1 MKKKIEKLQ
10 KNKTTLVFR
19 LAALIT
25 IILIGIV
32 LVSFSV
38 QKKTYL
44 TVDLFITGGE
54 WWWDT
59 ARPPFW
65 IGTAVSPGIVEYDMS
80 GDKVVEVLD
89 VQQYDQGSR
98 KAMMVKAK
106 LMVSKN
112 TRTQKYRFKQNPLE
126 IGSTI
131 VIEPG
136 SVQMYANVIGI
147 EGVQEKQPLQKMT
160 VVARWNNVY
169 PWQADA
175 LVVGDVMEIGSGR
188 VVARVVSKEVKNTE
202 KTIVDEGTYGELIIA
217 KEDPFRSDV
226 FLTFELLT
234 TKWGNERF
242 FGYAQII
249 KVGEYL
255 FMSFPKVLV
264 SAQIISFEE

>member
-10 KNKTTLVFR
+10 KNKKAFLFR
-19 LAALIT
+19 LSALIT
-25 IILIGIV
+25 VVLIVVV

-80 GDKVVEVLD
+80 GDKVVEILD
-89 VQQYDQGSR
+89 VQQYDQGAR

-147 EGVQEKQPLQKMT
+147 EGVQEKQPLQKMI
-160 VVARWNNVY
+160 VSARWNNVY

-175 LVVGDVMEIGSGR
+175 INIGDIMEVGSGQ
-188 VVARVVSKEVKNTE
+188 VVARVVQKEVRLSE
-202 KTIVDEGTYGELIIA
+202 KIVVREGDWEQLVVGT
-217 KEDPFRSDV
+217 EDPLRRDV

-242 FGYAQII
+242 FGYSQII

-255 FMSFPKVLV
+255 FISFPKVLV

>member
-1 MKKKIEKLQ
+1 MKKKRESPQ
-10 KNKTTLVFR
+10 KNKK
-19 LAALIT
+19 AALFKIAALVT
-25 IILIGIV
+25 VVLVGV
-32 LVSFSV
+32 ALVSFSV
-38 QKKTYL
+38 QTKKYL
-44 TVDLFITGGE
+44 IVDLFITGGE

-65 IGTAVSPGIVEYDMS
+65 IGTAVSPGIVEYDMK
-80 GDKVVEVLD
+80 GDRVVEVLE
-89 VQQYDQGSR
+89 VQQYDQGAR

-112 TRTQKYRFKQNPLE
+112 IRTQKYRFKQNPLE

-147 EGVQEKQPLQKMT
+147 QGVQEKKPLQKMT
-160 VVARWNNVY
+160 VATRWNNVY

-175 LVVGDVMEIGSGR
+175 INIGDIMEVGSNQE
-188 VVARVVSKEVKNTE
+188 VARVISKEVRNTE
-202 KTIVDEGTYGELIIA
+202 KTIIDEGTFGQLIVA
-217 KEDPFRSDV
+217 KEDPFRRDV
-226 FLTFELLT
+226 FLTFEILT
-234 TKWGNERF
+234 TQWGNQRF
-242 FGYAQII
+242 FGYSQII